1 MRENLAIKQGEKGNE
16 RMKENT
22 NVLTTEDAALTRE
35 LREMYEGASSET
47 ETVKGLVYIP
57 IDKLH
62 PHPDNPRKEL
72 GDLYEL
78 TESIKVR
85 GIMQNLTVVP
95 YEDGYRI
102 IIGHRRAAAAKEAG
116 LTSLPCV
123 IVEMTPEEQVATM
136 LVENIQRSDLTVY
149 EQAQS
154 FQLMMDMGE
163 TVTSL
168 SEKTGF
174 SVATVRRR
182 IKLNE
187 LDQEKL
193 KEASG
198 KQITMDDLDRL
209 SRIKD
214 VNTRNIVLGFAGT
227 ANFENELKK
236 AKEAEQRSECAAMW
250 RRQLMARGI
259 TEITMAEANSGKYSF
274 EGYVDIFGKYSQLD
288 EKIKGGKRYFFAIY
302 GNSVYLRAEKDKAK
316 DDESPEALREKL
328 RKQERE
334 ARIALLCSA
343 SERAYESRR
352 EFILSYSSNDAKKHI
367 KEATEVVIRC
377 KYEFPYASYDYE
389 LFAEACEVEKEKSRK
404 WNEVSYA
411 VSSHP
416 EYALICHAYA
426 SLGDRKNMNYYDIVD
441 GSHRDNRILNVI
453 YSFLEKLGYEMNDE
467 ERALREGTSDMFAPI
482 EMEEEE
488 DGSDM

>member
-1 MRENLAIKQGEKGNE
+1 MREKLAIKQGEKGNE
-16 RMKENT
+16 RMKEQN
-22 NVLTTEDAALTRE
+22 NVIINEDAALTRE
-35 LREMYEGASSET
+35 LREMYEGSGATS
-47 ETVKGLVYIP
+47 ETVKGLIYIP
-57 IDKLH
+57 VEKLY

-72 GDLYEL
+72 GDLSEL
-78 TESIKVR
+78 IESIKVR

-95 YEDGYRI
+95 HEDGYRI
-102 IIGHRRAAAAKEAG
+102 IIGHRRAAASREAG
-116 LTSLPCV
+116 LTSLPCAV
-123 IVEMTPEEQVATM
+123 VEMTPEEQIATM

-182 IKLNE
+182 VKLNE

-193 KEASG
+193 KVASG

-209 SRIKD
+209 SRIKN
-214 VNTRNIVLGFAGT
+214 VNTRNMVLGFAGT

-236 AKEAEQRSECAAMW
+236 AKEAERVSECAKMW
-250 RRQLMARGI
+250 RSHLMAKGI
-259 TEITMAEANSGKYSF
+259 TEITIKEANSGKYSF

-302 GNSVYLRAEKDKAK
+302 GPSVYLRAEKTKAE
-316 DDESPEALREKL
+316 DADSPEALRQKL
-328 RKQERE
+328 REQEIE
-334 ARIALLCSA
+334 ARIALLRSA

-367 KEATEVVIRC
+367 KEATETLIRW
-377 KYEFPYASYDYE
+377 KYEFAYASYDYE
-389 LFAEACEVEKEKSRK
+389 FFAEACEVEKEKARI
-404 WNEVSYA
+404 WNEVSYG
-411 VSSHP
+411 VSQHP
-416 EYALICHAYA
+416 ECSLICHAYA
-426 SLGDRKNMNYYDIVD
+426 SLGDRKTMNYYDISD
-441 GSHRDNRILNVI
+441 GSHKDNRILNVI
-453 YSFLEKLGYEMNDE
+453 YAFLEKLGYEMNDE
-467 ERALREGTSDMFAPI
+467 ERELREGTSDLFAPI
-482 EMEEEE
+482 EMGE
-488 DGSDM
+488 DEDE